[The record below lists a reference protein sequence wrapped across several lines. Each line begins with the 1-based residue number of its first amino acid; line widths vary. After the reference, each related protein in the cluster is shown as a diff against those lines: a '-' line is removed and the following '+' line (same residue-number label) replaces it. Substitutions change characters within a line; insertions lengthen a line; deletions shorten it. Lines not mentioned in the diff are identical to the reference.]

1 MAGLSPNWYRFLLF
15 QKSANSMDANGARF
29 HLMLGQDDWAQCR
42 DAHGRLLASLW
53 ATSTPDGDAETLY
66 WDPERDEITLQPRL
80 FQFVAAPRDRPPALA
95 DRRGAGR
102 DRFGNWYWI
111 DDSCRA
117 IRVSSAGTSL
127 SSHFWST
134 ADDIT
139 CEPAPRS
146 GDFQPREI
154 RPSPTPAQLSG
165 LAVTEDHY
173 LVVGTLEPAGLLLF
187 DLHAGGPPQQ
197 LLWPE
202 TVAFTPFDM
211 APRPGG
217 GVWILDR
224 DHLCYWGLDRYFR
237 VIPQEQ
243 GELTVQPE
251 QLDDFQPVDPGITR
265 RMPPRIFPAGI
276 SLGAASPLLAYDPIA
291 IEALPDGTVLIL
303 DHQPGAAFSDI
314 YRYRFSQLLGEPVST
329 RTILDVVEEAIR
341 SDFRLSGHDFAFVPE
356 HTGADGKFLDRVYV
370 VGADGNQ
377 TFAFHL
383 TLHDGQLVLE
393 ALTHFYPMRLFGGK
407 GLVAAGGEVYYDFA
421 DRWIPLVAQ
430 HRPRYV
436 VEATLETPLQEP
448 RQAFDSGEPGSV
460 WHRLMLDACLPP
472 DTEVRVWSRAADDEG
487 RLALT
492 AWRAEPPLYRRGDG
506 AELPYMQHIDGV
518 TYDTWELLLQEA
530 RGRYLQLR
538 LRLTGNGRSTPHLR
552 ALRIY
557 YPRFSYLERYLPAVY
572 REEQQAA
579 SFLDRWLANL
589 EGLYTAIEDKIAAVQ
604 MLFDV
609 RSAPAE
615 TLEWLASWF
624 GVALDPAWDETRRR
638 LFIAHAVEF
647 FQYRGTIRGLQ
658 MALRLALDACVDA
671 TLFSDGATLPRQSS
685 AIRIV
690 EKFRTRRTPGVVFG
704 DPTELAGPQLAQ
716 QTERWLPSQGGTE
729 LHRRYTEFRQPSGLT
744 PGQLI
749 EFPIKRPA
757 DPIEAAAWQQFALA
771 TLGFLPSAISADA
784 TRWQDFLM
792 RRYRRIEALNTA
804 YQLRDQQRLTAFT
817 QSHLP
822 DRIPPD
828 GAPVKDWYQFE
839 SVVLAMQRTAHLF
852 TVLLPVPRL
861 QASQPSLSPQRLELA
876 RRIAELEKPAHTVFD
891 LKFYWAMFRIGEV
904 RLGEDTLLDR
914 GSRAP
919 ELMPSMVLGQGY
931 LAESFLA
938 PRHPQDVA
946 DRYILGRE
954 PLRRG
959 ALWREETAR

>member
-1 MAGLSPNWYRFLLF
+1 
-15 QKSANSMDANGARF
+15 MDANGTRF
-29 HLMLGQDDWAQCR
+29 HLLLGKDDWAQCR

-53 ATSTPDGDAETLY
+53 AASSSNGDEETLY
-66 WDPERDEITLQPRL
+66 WDPERDELTLQPRL

-102 DRFGNWYWI
+102 DRFGNWYWL
-111 DDSCRA
+111 DDTHRA
-117 IRVSSAGTSL
+117 VRVNSAGTSL
-127 SSHFWST
+127 TSHFWST
-134 ADDIT
+134 ADVVA
-139 CEPAPRS
+139 CEPAPRF

-154 RPSPTPAQLSG
+154 RPSPRPAQLSG

-197 LLWPE
+197 LLWPQ

-237 VIPQEQ
+237 VIPQDQ
-243 GELTVQPE
+243 GELTAEPE
-251 QLDDFQPVDPGITR
+251 ELDDFQPLGLGMTR
-265 RMPPRIFPAGI
+265 LTPPRLFPAGI
-276 SLGAASPLLAYDPIA
+276 SLSAASPLMGYDPIA

-314 YRYRFSQLLGEPVST
+314 YRYLFSRRLGEPVST
-329 RTILDVVEEAIR
+329 AAVLDVIEEAIQA
-341 SDFRLSGHDFAFVPE
+341 DFRLLGHDFAFVPE
-356 HTGADGKFLDRVYV
+356 HTGVNGKLLDRLYV
-370 VGADGNQ
+370 VGTDGNQ

-383 TLHDGQLVLE
+383 ALHDGQLVLE
-393 ALTHFYPMRLFGGK
+393 ALRQFYPMRLFGGK
-407 GLVAAGGEVYYDFA
+407 GLVAAGHEVYYDFD
-421 DRWIPLVAQ
+421 DRWIPLVEQ
-430 HRPRYV
+430 RRPRYV
-436 VEATLETPLQEP
+436 AEATLQTPLQQP
-448 RQAFDSGEPGSV
+448 RQAFDGGEPGCV

-472 DTEVRVWSRAADDEG
+472 DTEVRVWSRAADDEAG
-487 RLALT
+487 LALT

-506 AELPYMQHIDGV
+506 SELPYMRHTDNV
-518 TYDTWELLLQEA
+518 AYDTWELLLQEA

-538 LRLTGNGRSTPHLR
+538 LRLAGNERSTPRLR

-572 REEQQAA
+572 REERQAA

-589 EGLYTAIEDKIAAVQ
+589 EGFYTTIEDKIAAVQ

-615 TLEWLASWF
+615 TLEWLACWF
-624 GVALDPAWDETRRR
+624 GVALDPAWDEARRR
-638 LFIAHAVEF
+638 LFIAHAMAF

-658 MALRLALDACVDA
+658 MALRLALDECADA
-671 TLFSDGATLPRQSS
+671 TIFSDRAALPRRSS

-704 DPTELAGPQLAQ
+704 DPTELSGPQLAV
-716 QTERWLPSQGGTE
+716 QTAHWLPSQGGAE
-729 LHRRYTEFRQPSGLT
+729 LHRRYTEFRQPPGLI

-749 EFPIKRPA
+749 EFPIKPPTDLA
-757 DPIEAAAWQQFALA
+757 EAAAWQQFAVA
-771 TLGFLPSAISADA
+771 TVGFIPSAGSSAVS
-784 TRWQDFLM
+784 RWQDFLL
-792 RRYRRIEALNTA
+792 RRYRRIEALNDA
-804 YQLRDQQRLTAFT
+804 YQLRDQSRLASFT
-817 QSHLP
+817 QAQFP
-822 DRIPPD
+822 DRLPAD
-828 GAPVKDWYQFE
+828 GAPLHDWYQFE
-839 SVVLAMQRTAHLF
+839 SVVLAMQRTAHRF

-861 QASQPSLSPQRLELA
+861 QASQPAILQQRLELA
-876 RRIAELEKPAHTVFD
+876 RRIVELEKPAHTVFD

-919 ELMPSMVLGQGY
+919 ELMPNMVLGQGY